1 MKFQKKIF
9 RTIEIFYHCRYQGGE
24 CEDVE
29 DVGLVLGSWVV
40 AVVENNCD
48 DDHVGECPEESKYQD
63 GPNLTEEMRMVET
76 V

>member
-1 MKFQKKIF
+1 M
-9 RTIEIFYHCRYQGGE
+9 
-24 CEDVE
+24 E